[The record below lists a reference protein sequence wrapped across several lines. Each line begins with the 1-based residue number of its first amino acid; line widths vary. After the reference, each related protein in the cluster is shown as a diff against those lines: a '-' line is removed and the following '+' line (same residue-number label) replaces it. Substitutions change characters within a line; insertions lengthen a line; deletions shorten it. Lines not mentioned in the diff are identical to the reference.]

1 MTFPRRDF
9 LGLSKDE
16 CYAVHIS
23 QFVGLCSKM
32 YSLLF
37 DDVSEVTRAE
47 SKVAKGVKGC
57 VIRTSLA
64 FKDYMQCLHLD
75 ESMEHTLKTIRSVSH
90 DVHTFE
96 QSKVSLSPF
105 DDKHYI
111 LDHVHSVPY
120 GQVMIPVD
128 N

>member
-1 MTFPRRDF
+1 MNGAFE
-9 LGLSKDE
+9 DE
-16 CYAVHIS
+16 CNAVHIS
-23 QFVGLCSKM
+23 QFVGLHNKM

-37 DDVSEVTRAE
+37 DDVSEVTHAE
-47 SKVAKGVKGC
+47 YKVVKGVKCG
-57 VIRTSLA
+57 IIQTSLA

-75 ESMEHTLKTIRSVSH
+75 ETIEHTFKTIRSMSH

-111 LDHVHSVPY
+111 LDHTHSIPY
-120 GQVMIPVD
+120 GPVMISAD